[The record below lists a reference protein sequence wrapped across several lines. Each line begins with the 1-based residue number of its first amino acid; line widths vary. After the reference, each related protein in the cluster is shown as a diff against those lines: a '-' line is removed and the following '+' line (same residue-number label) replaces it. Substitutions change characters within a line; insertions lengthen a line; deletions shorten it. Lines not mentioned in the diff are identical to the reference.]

1 MLAPNSPL
9 RPAVTALAP
18 HAVAPTP
25 ESKPA
30 VETAADDPPEAIRRS
45 PARDLWARRLTR
57 FYQAFPLTCPPCGA
71 EMRIIAFITESVVVR
86 AILEH
91 LGEPATP
98 PRIAQARGPPEWD
111 EDAGS
116 ASPWEDDS
124 AMPGD
129 PLAPP
134 EPAYEFDQG
143 NLVAAC
149 RRLLAGLWPVAR
161 NPRPLDGKT
170 TRQNLPVGPL
180 RHTSAP
186 HHGPMWLDL
195 TLDRPLT
202 GPRRG

>member
-30 VETAADDPPEAIRRS
+30 VETAADDP
-45 PARDLWARRLTR
+45 
-57 FYQAFPLTCPPCGA
+57 
-71 EMRIIAFITESVVVR
+71 TESVVVR

-134 EPAYEFDQG
+134 EPAYEFDQR
-143 NLVAAC
+143 VT
-149 RRLLAGLWPVAR
+149 W
-161 NPRPLDGKT
+161 
-170 TRQNLPVGPL
+170 
-180 RHTSAP
+180 
-186 HHGPMWLDL
+186 
-195 TLDRPLT
+195 
-202 GPRRG
+202 